1 MVRHQLIAN
10 ALLLLTVILPVV
22 SNAEEKYIPSADVKQ
37 VTINGIRLSSSEEE
51 IVKILGK
58 PEKITNHG
66 VDEVIGGKAKTFY
79 YEGLVIYLIDQ
90 EIFGLECKGS
100 TCVTDK
106 GIRIGDERKK
116 VERAY
121 GPPSEYEKTGDR
133 LGYTLKI
140 NNIYIDSSL
149 VFFFKNNKVIRITYH
164 VDYT

>member
-1 MVRHQLIAN
+1 MVRHHLVTNAFLLLIAMMS
-10 ALLLLTVILPVV
+10 VV
-22 SNAEEKYIPSADVKQ
+22 ANAEEEYIPNVDVKQ
-37 VTINGIRLSSSEEE
+37 VTVNGIRLSSSEEE
-51 IVKILGK
+51 IVKLLGK

-79 YEGLVIYLIDQ
+79 YKGLVIYLIDQ

-100 TCVTDK
+100 TCITDK
-106 GIRIGDERKK
+106 GIRIGDERKE

-133 LGYTLKI
+133 LGYTFKI
-140 NNIYIDSSL
+140 NNKYIDSSL
-149 VFFFKNNKVIRITYH
+149 VFFLKNNKVIRIVYH